1 MKLFRFGPVGDERP
15 GVLDASG
22 RMRDASAVVHDY
34 DLSRHTIDEIVAVL
48 RAADL
53 QRLPTLPSDA
63 RLGVPVACIRKIVC
77 AGMNYADHCAE
88 AGLPIPTEPAIF
100 MKPTSSLAGPS
111 DAIPF
116 PRGGEKL
123 DWEAELAV
131 VIGRTARHV
140 SEDEALSF
148 VAGYTILNDVS
159 ERAFQMER
167 GGQWVKGKS
176 CDGFAPLGPWLVTAD
191 EVANPQSLAVE
202 LDVNGQPMQRGN
214 THSMVFGVARLI
226 HHISQFM
233 TLQPGDVLSTGTPPG
248 VGIGQ
253 KPPRWLKPGDVV
265 EIRITGLGHQRQT
278 VVEPETH

>member
-1 MKLFRFGPVGDERP
+1 MKLFRFGPAGDERP
-15 GVLDASG
+15 GVLDAGG
-22 RMRDASAVVHDY
+22 RMRDASAVVRDY
-34 DLSRHTIDEIVAVL
+34 DLARDAIDDIVAAL
-48 RAADL
+48 RAADP
-53 QRLPTLPSDA
+53 QRLPTVPSDE
-63 RLGVPVACIRKIVC
+63 RLGVPVANVRKIVC

-88 AGLPIPTEPAIF
+88 AGVPIPTEPAIF
-100 MKPTSSLAGPS
+100 MKPTSSLSGPN

-140 SEDEALSF
+140 AVEQALSF

-159 ERAFQMER
+159 ERAFQLER

-191 EVANPQSLAVE
+191 EIADPQALAIE

-214 THSMVFGVARLI
+214 TGAMVFGVAQLI

-248 VGIGQ
+248 VGMGQ
-253 KPPRWLKPGDVV
+253 KPQRWLKPGDAV
-265 EIRITGLGHQRQT
+265 EIRIEGLGLQRQAVAET
-278 VVEPETH
+278 VMY